1 MIERI
6 DTWLRAGDIT
16 RTSLAG
22 FRIVYATIS
31 LLVLPDFS
39 WVADFP
45 DSMYNPPPGPL
56 QLFSGFPPADVLQGL
71 EAAMAVCL
79 VAVLIG
85 WRTRLASF
93 LVVVVAMTGFGF
105 TYSLGKIDHDI
116 LLVLVPGAMAWAGWG
131 DRLSVDALRRPGRPI
146 PPERAEQWPLR
157 LFALLVGLAFLTAA
171 VPKVNGGWL
180 SWSSHAVQAMQG
192 RHYVSNGHHGLL
204 AGVFF
209 HVDNPVF
216 WEAMDIATIVL
227 EAGMLLAVLNWRST
241 RVVFAVAATFHLGVW
256 LMMTI
261 PFVMNVVAYGFVVRW
276 DRVPVPDRVRR
287 QARRAGPVLSRTAPA
302 VVTVGGIGWFLLTEV
317 FGNAVAVV
325 YPAILIGGGLIGGG
339 FLVSLA
345 VRAVHALA
353 DPGDAAVGRLIY
365 DSDCGFC
372 TRSARWL
379 AGRRADLG
387 WHSNRHRPHPTSPH
401 WESPTR
407 TSRSGPTGRT
417 REGTSW
423 EAARP
428 SRLHWWLEVVSRW
441 LPADS
446 SAVRSWHP
454 PRRRVTDGSLL
465 TGTRCRAVPMPA
477 GSHSVSDPCRQRGG
491 HQASP
496 GLDDHRAAVGG
507 QPLVARERM
516 ARANSAWG
524 AAKPDTT
531 PVRTR
536 ILVLVASMRALD
548 SPRVQAG
555 VDRVDPGQLLEVF
568 HHAYPVRSSPRCP

>member
-302 VVTVGGIGWFLLTEV
+302 VVIVGGIGWFLLTEV

-379 AGRRADLG
+379 AGRRADRVALQPAQTAPDLAALG
-387 WHSNRHRPHPTSPH
+387 ITDEDVAQRAYWQD
-401 WESPTR
+401 
-407 TSRSGPTGRT
+407 
-417 REGTSW
+417 
-423 EAARP
+423 ARGN
-428 SRLHWWLEVVSRW
+428 V
-441 LPADS
+441 
-446 SAVRSWHP
+446 
-454 PRRRVTDGSLL
+454 
-465 TGTRCRAVPMPA
+465 
-477 GSHSVSDPCRQRGG
+477 
-491 HQASP
+491 
-496 GLDDHRAAVGG
+496 VGG
-507 QPLVARERM
+507 SQAIAAALVARGGFALAAGRLIGSPFM
-516 ARANSAWG
+516 AP
-524 AAKPDTT
+524 AAE
-531 PVRTR
+531 
-536 ILVLVASMRALD
+536 ASYRWIAAHRYQMPGSTDAC
-548 SPRVQAG
+548 RV
-555 VDRVDPGQLLEVF
+555 PFGQ
-568 HHAYPVRSSPRCP
+568 